1 MSGIKGMSSDITV
14 KLGADASEFKDEVSA
29 IRQGVDVMA
38 EGTTARLAR
47 LGEAFSGVKD
57 IVGTTVSAISGAV
70 EAAMDF
76 VEPAAALQR
85 VEAELRGLTGSAVEA
100 KRVMSEIGEW
110 GVGSQYDPR
119 ALQESAVTLIKS
131 GLGKDYVPSLVREL
145 AVIAQ
150 GDQAKMDALVA
161 AMAKGGGGLKGFNSE
176 ILEAFNAAQVD
187 LLGAM
192 EKTTG
197 LSGEGLKTA
206 LSEGIGLD
214 EVAGA
219 IRDLA
224 GDTGVLKSAQD
235 EVSGT
240 FEGLQQRVSNAWRRL
255 QEELGAGLLGPMS
268 ELMEG
273 LEGELVAWGERAG
286 GVGEGLGA
294 GLRVLFDVVSGL
306 SGAVRGVFGFLV
318 DEGDHV
324 VMVLA
329 GIAAGWRASQS
340 AAVGSLAAQQ
350 WSMKGMVSA
359 LGSVKVS
366 FAGLWTSVKTGA
378 ASAAAAVKTACA
390 GIAASVKVSMYAVRS
405 AIISTG
411 VGALVVALGE
421 GFAYL
426 YRQVAGGEDEGGGVE
441 RVDDGER
448 RAAEVARW
456 HAFDRDH
463 EGYESEVKKARS
475 GVEVDAVLARAMS
488 DQRRVEDELAAEVAR
503 NGLESEAAE
512 VLREEVETREERLEE
527 LRGLCVER
535 VRWLKEQAEA
545 EKRSARLAEE
555 KEKAEKDLAA
565 RREKLGELEAK
576 WVESEWTREYKAGS
590 VESKGGMLGAK
601 AAVLGAEGSVEGV
614 TARIDELKR
623 GELTEG
629 VMRQIEQLDGLRKK
643 YLELG
648 DEREESEGKV
658 AAARKEQE
666 LRLEELRGKGKRAEQ
681 LRYELDVAE
690 GVEKYQG
697 MGLSTVE
704 AKRMAQRDVGIAWLK
719 DKREGVGEG
728 EGVKDIVKQ
737 VGVEMGNGGKSLGM
751 SEGLLGVGKQQ
762 LNELVEI
769 RRWLDRHEK
778 GAGVAVMT
786 K

>member
-1 MSGIKGMSSDITV
+1 MSSDITV

-29 IRQGVDVMA
+29 IREGVDVMA
-38 EGTTARLAR
+38 AGTTARLAR

-76 VEPAAALQR
+76 VAPAAALQR

-131 GLGKDYVPSLVREL
+131 GLGKDYVTELVREL

-197 LSGEGLKTA
+197 LSGEGLKAA

-224 GDTGVLKSAQD
+224 GDTGVLKAAED

-240 FEGLQQRVSNAWRRL
+240 FEGLQQRVSNAWGHL
-255 QEELGAGLLGPMS
+255 QEELGAGLLGPLS
-268 ELMEG
+268 ELLEG

-294 GLRVLFDVVSGL
+294 GLEVLFDVVSGL

-350 WSMKGMVSA
+350 WSMKGMLSA
-359 LGSVKVS
+359 LVSVRS
-366 FAGLWTSVKTGA
+366 GFAGLWTSVKTGA

-390 GIAASVKVSMYAVRS
+390 GIAASVKVSMYAVKS

-426 YRQVAGGEDEGGGVE
+426 YRSVAGGDDEGGADEGG
-441 RVDDGER
+441 DGDR
-448 RAAEVARW
+448 RAAYVERW
-456 HAFDRDH
+456 QAFDRDH
-463 EGYESEVKKARS
+463 EGYEAEVKKARS

-488 DQRRVEDELAAEVAR
+488 DKRRVDDELAQEVAR

-555 KEKAEKDLAA
+555 KEKAEKELAE
-565 RREKLGELEAK
+565 RRKKLGELEAK
-576 WVESEWTREYKAGS
+576 WEESAWTREYKAGS

-601 AAVLGAEGSVEGV
+601 AAVLGAEGSAEGV
-614 TARIDELKR
+614 TARIEELKR

-643 YLELG
+643 YQELG
-648 DEREESEGKV
+648 DEREESERKV
-658 AAARKEQE
+658 TAARKEQE
-666 LRLEELRGKGKRAEQ
+666 LRLAELRGKDQRAEQ

-697 MGLSTVE
+697 MGLSTAE
-704 AKRMAQRDVGIAWLK
+704 AKRMAQRDVGLAWLK
-719 DKREGVGEG
+719 EKREGGSEG